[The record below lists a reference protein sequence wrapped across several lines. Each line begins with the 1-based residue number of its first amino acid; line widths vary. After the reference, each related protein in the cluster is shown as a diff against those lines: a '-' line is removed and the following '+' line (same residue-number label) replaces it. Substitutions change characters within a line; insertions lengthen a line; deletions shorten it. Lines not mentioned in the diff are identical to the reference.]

1 MLSFVRVAVVMLSVA
16 VILNVDIVM
25 LSVILKF
32 FVIKVNTVLV
42 RNFSA

>member
-25 LSVILKF
+25 LSVILKL
-32 FVIKVNTVLV
+32 NTVLV